1 MGPWGQEPLG
11 ASKRS
16 GQLGAGVTIKPCP
29 SRDGSG
35 AGGKGGAG
43 GAGGAGGHA
52 LGPFKVICLG
62 LEAGWAMKSGVG
74 RDGRSRRRGRKRSG
88 KLAVG
93 VMGPWRPKGWA
104 MEVVAMNPWSHGSRD
119 GGRPWGAKWVERA
132 EQDWGPLKSSAR
144 V

>member
-1 MGPWGQEPLG
+1 MG
-11 ASKRS
+11 
-16 GQLGAGVTIKPCP
+16 PCP

-88 KLAVG
+88 NLAVG
-93 VMGPWRPKGWA
+93 VMGPWRSKGWA

-132 EQDWGPLKSSAR
+132 EQRTRMGLH
-144 V
+144 